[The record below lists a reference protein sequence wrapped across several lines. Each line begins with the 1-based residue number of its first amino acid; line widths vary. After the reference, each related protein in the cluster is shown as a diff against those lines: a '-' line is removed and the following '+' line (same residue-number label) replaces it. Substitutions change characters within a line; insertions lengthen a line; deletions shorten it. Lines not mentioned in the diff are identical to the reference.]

1 MFDVIRGKDPKDGTS
16 MTGGR
21 LDLNAV
27 WNAKDVQGKK
37 IGIPEDYFG
46 EGIDPQV
53 AAAVRAAADTLTDL
67 GATVEIFGSPL

>member
-1 MFDVIRGKDPKDGTS
+1 M
-16 MTGGR
+16 
-21 LDLNAV
+21 

-53 AAAVRAAADTLTDL
+53 AAAVRAAADTLSRL
-67 GATVEIFGSPL
+67 GATVEIFSLPIVKYAIPTYYIIACAEACSNRSGLTA